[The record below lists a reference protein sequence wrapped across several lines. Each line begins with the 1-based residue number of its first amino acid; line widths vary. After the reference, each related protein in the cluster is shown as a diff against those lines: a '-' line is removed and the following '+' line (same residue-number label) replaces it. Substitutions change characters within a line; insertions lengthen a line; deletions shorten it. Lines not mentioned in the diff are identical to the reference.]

1 MWPFSEHLATSWIRT
16 LSGANLAYTRLPLKG
31 LDPEV
36 RYEVQVR
43 KETEKPYGSFYGD
56 ELMNI
61 GLITTDGTAGEVT
74 DREQAPQDFDSRLFL
89 LKAVE

>member
-1 MWPFSEHLATSWIRT
+1 MVVSPDKKQALVGCYRT
-16 LSGANLAYTRLPLKG
+16 LSETNAPYTRLLLKG
-31 LDPEV
+31 LDEGT
-36 RYEVQVR
+36 RYCIEGDSN
-43 KETEKPYGSFYGD
+43 THYGD